1 MWLISNKSDENLSNL
16 YHYRDFSG
24 YYFYTDKALNQD
36 IASGIQWRCDG
47 HLFPRHTESI
57 ENRPFDQQ
65 SLLNELYTRHHST
78 FIDHI
83 KGNFVII
90 QLEKNRFRI
99 YADRF
104 AVRKFFY
111 WQHDQDFIITDNLKE
126 IVKLVHPRPSK
137 INMAVYAL
145 TYHFT
150 GGTTL
155 YENVKHNVPGQVI
168 EYTDGH
174 LAFEHYWEPIQLLHL
189 QSRELDIKDIAHALA
204 NSTQS
209 GLSLADRDQISLSLT
224 GGADTRN
231 LLATFLQKGIKPH
244 LYTYGNPHSADC
256 VKAAAIARGLG
267 LNHSI
272 HDIKMDE
279 NIFENYARKIVSNS
293 GGLASIHR
301 AHRLIAVEAEEQF
314 AKWMFLGTLG
324 GEFIK
329 GVSEDD
335 YIVPPIVYDNWTN
348 NHFTLDHLHRYYEN
362 KRLRY
367 SHETAGQL
375 MNFLA
380 QEPYLTGDVISRKF
394 NALSHITAH
403 LHDAQDVNLYS
414 TVMEDVFTPFLDI
427 DYLELLFSSDF
438 TFNHKEQIKNKFLKR
453 MSNPV
458 YGAEFIKATYKPLL
472 KFKYSGEHKPSE
484 VLFNKYTA
492 AILKRIRQK
501 TKPAYPP
508 NFPLGHWMEQF
519 VANHLPAC
527 ADHEIIR
534 ETFDID
540 ALLTDFKETVH
551 LSKESYW
558 LKFTNPIMMRFIL
571 EEYNS

>member
-1 MWLISNKSDENLSNL
+1 MV
-16 YHYRDFSG
+16 
-24 YYFYTDKALNQD
+24 QD
-36 IASGIQWRCDG
+36 ISAGIEWSCDG
-47 HLFPRHTESI
+47 HIFPRHVESI
-57 ENRPFDQQ
+57 ENGPFDHQ
-65 SLLNELYTRHHST
+65 SLLNELYTRHHSK

-83 KGNFVII
+83 KGNFIII
-90 QLEKNRFRI
+90 QLEKNQFRI

-111 WQHDQDFIITDNLKE
+111 WQHDQDFIITDDLKE
-126 IVKLVHPRPSK
+126 IVRLVHPRPSK

-145 TYHFT
+145 TYHFS
-150 GGTTL
+150 GGRTIFEHT
-155 YENVKHNVPGQVI
+155 NHNTPGQVI
-168 EYTDGH
+168 EYKDGR
-174 LAFEHYWEPIQLLHL
+174 LAFDHYWEPVQLLHL
-189 QSRELDIKDIAHALA
+189 PYRAIDIKDIAHALA
-204 NSTQS
+204 NSIQS

-244 LYTYGNPHSADC
+244 LYTYGNPRSADC
-256 VKAAAIARGLG
+256 VKASAIALGLG
-267 LNHSI
+267 LKHSI
-272 HDIKMDE
+272 HDINMDE
-279 NIFENYARKIVSNS
+279 NIFENYARKIINKS

-324 GEFIK
+324 GEFIR
-329 GVSEDD
+329 GVSQDD
-335 YIVPPIVYDNWTN
+335 YIVPSIVYDNWTN
-348 NHFTLDHLHRYYEN
+348 NDFSLDHLYRYYEI
-362 KRLRY
+362 KRLRF
-367 SHETAGQL
+367 SNETAVQL
-375 MNFLA
+375 LNFLV
-380 QEPYLTGDVISRKF
+380 QEPYLKGDVISRKF
-394 NALSHITAH
+394 NTLSYITAH

-427 DYLELLFSSDF
+427 DYLELIFSSDF
-438 TFNHKEQIKNKFLKR
+438 TFNHKEKMKNKFLKR

-492 AILKRIRQK
+492 AILKRTRQK

-508 NFPLGHWMEQF
+508 NFPLGQWMEQF
-519 VANHLPAC
+519 VAKHLPAC

-540 ALLTDFKETVH
+540 GLLTDFKETVH

-571 EEYNS
+571 EEYNT